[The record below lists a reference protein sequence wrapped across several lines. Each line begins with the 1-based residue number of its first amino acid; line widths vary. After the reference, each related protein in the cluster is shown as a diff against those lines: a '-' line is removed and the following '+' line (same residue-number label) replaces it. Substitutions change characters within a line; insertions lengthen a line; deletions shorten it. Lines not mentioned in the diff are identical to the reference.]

1 MGLLFE
7 KLAPWEAASVQVA
20 GILSRCNQCG
30 WCGQMKRNTPDD
42 IRRLS
47 DLYREIHAQETRLK
61 STALEFEA
69 LVRDVANRMGVS
81 VNRVGE
87 LIAESHAS
95 QP

>member
-1 MGLLFE
+1 
-7 KLAPWEAASVQVA
+7 
-20 GILSRCNQCG
+20 
-30 WCGQMKRNTPDD
+30 MKRNTPDD